1 MQGILLHNRP
11 MTGKRKIPNILIVE
25 GNPDMENILSEIDKD
40 ETPTKRTG
48 TLNGDK
54 NKSNSSSQKRNETS
68 GNQTNSPASKKDE
81 TNGNQTDSTAKN
93 KIPAAVQA
101 AALKEEAM
109 QRKEN
114 ASIEKENKNNQN
126 QLKKNQK

>member
-1 MQGILLHNRP
+1 MKLLQNAQAP
-11 MTGKRKIPNILIVE
+11 L
-25 GNPDMENILSEIDKD
+25 MEIKTSPIH
-40 ETPTKRTG
+40 PA
-48 TLNGDK
+48 
-54 NKSNSSSQKRNETS
+54 QKRNETS

-109 QRKEN
+109 QRNEN
-114 ASIEKENKNNQN
+114 SSIEKENKNNQN